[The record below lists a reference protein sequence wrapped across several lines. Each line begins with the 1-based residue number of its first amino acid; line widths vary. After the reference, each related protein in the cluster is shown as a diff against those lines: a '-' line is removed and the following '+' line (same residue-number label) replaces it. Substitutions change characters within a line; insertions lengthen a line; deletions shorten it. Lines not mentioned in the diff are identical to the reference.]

1 MARLGIRNF
10 KPILRKAAERLAT
23 VHTPE
28 GVPLPPNT
36 LAELHRDMARLG
48 FVVSQI
54 RDIEDARQK
63 RLQQQHE
70 TGSHAMVRRLGR
82 IVGGIATPAPCPMT
96 WLGAMS
102 FSTQLT
108 KASKSKSLLW
118 HTPVMLK

>member
-1 MARLGIRNF
+1 M
-10 KPILRKAAERLAT
+10 
-23 VHTPE
+23 HTPE